1 MRKSPNVAVGRA
13 ASDATTAEPS
23 VFVAG
28 SLASQTLKAAG
39 GCMYTHQACIFM
51 PHATN
56 PRARHHPIFY
66 SWTRK
71 GRGISIDE
79 LGPDL
84 LRLGRDA
91 HQPLALDEP
100 RELRGVRGDGL
111 RMGPRVSDCGVPYS
125 TVVTWEIQLSME
137 DCRDQISHRL

>member
-39 GCMYTHQACIFM
+39 GCMHTHQACTFM

-56 PRARHHPIFY
+56 PRARHPPSSIRGLERGGGFQLT
-66 SWTRK
+66 SWVQTFEIGAGRPSATR
-71 GRGISIDE
+71 
-79 LGPDL
+79 
-84 LRLGRDA
+84 
-91 HQPLALDEP
+91 
-100 RELRGVRGDGL
+100 
-111 RMGPRVSDCGVPYS
+111 
-125 TVVTWEIQLSME
+125 T
-137 DCRDQISHRL
+137 